1 MCNRS
6 ELLLDP
12 VLEEEEG
19 VSVGSPPLL
28 EDEEPVVED
37 EEPVDDE
44 PVDDEEPVDE
54 EPVDDEPVEDEEPV
68 EWGVLGFPVVEE
80 DELLLLESAILF
92 FTEGF

>member
-6 ELLLDP
+6 ELLEDP

-19 VSVGSPPLL
+19 VPDGSPPLL
-28 EDEEPVVED
+28 EDEEPVVE
-37 EEPVDDE
+37 
-44 PVDDEEPVDE
+44 DE

>member
-6 ELLLDP
+6 ELLEDP

-19 VSVGSPPLL
+19 VPDGSPPLL
-28 EDEEPVVED
+28 EDEESEED

-44 PVDDEEPVDE
+44 EPVEDEEPVDE
-54 EPVDDEPVEDEEPV
+54 EPVAEEEPV
-68 EWGVLGFPVVEE
+68 DDE
-80 DELLLLESAILF
+80 ELLLLESAILF